1 MRKCA
6 RAKDTTRRSS
16 DNALVPVTY
25 DLYDVC
31 DVRLAGHMNTPFN
44 RITLIVLDG
53 AGIGAMPDASE
64 WGDSGADTLGHICES
79 RQLRLPNLQS
89 LGLGNIRPL
98 AGLPPLENVRGC
110 YGKCAL
116 RSNGKDTTTGHWEMA
131 GIILE
136 RAFPTYPNGF
146 PQSVIDQFVARSHVP
161 GILGNIPASGTE
173 IIKQLGDEHVKTS
186 KPIVYTSADSV
197 FQIAAHEEIIP
208 LERLYEICEIAR
220 DLLRGEH
227 EVGRVI
233 ARPFLGKPGSF
244 FRTENRHDYAV
255 PPPRENLLPVLSA
268 NGLDVVAI
276 GKIASIYDSTGVTQD
291 ISAKNNEQSINQT
304 IRALEQQ
311 TRGLV
316 FSNLV
321 DFDMLYGHRRDT
333 EGYAR
338 ALEHFDS
345 RWPEIET
352 VMRNDDLVIIT
363 ADHGNDPTYPGTDHT
378 REYAPLLVFGKVAK
392 AGINLGSRRS
402 LADIGK
408 TIAENFG
415 LSLDSGES
423 FLDEI
428 VLV

>member
-1 MRKCA
+1 MA
-6 RAKDTTRRSS
+6 
-16 DNALVPVTY
+16 
-25 DLYDVC
+25 
-31 DVRLAGHMNTPFN
+31 PFN

-53 AGIGAMPDASE
+53 AGIGAMPDAPE
-64 WGDSGADTLGHICES
+64 WGDAGSDTFGHICES
-79 RQLRLPNLQS
+79 RQLQLPNLRS

-98 AGLPPLENVRGC
+98 SGVAKIENPRGS

-116 RSNGKDTTTGHWEMA
+116 KSNGKDTTTGHWEMA

-146 PQSVIDQFVARSHVP
+146 PQSVIDEFIAKTGVP

-173 IIKQLGDEHVKTS
+173 IIKELGAEHVKTK

-197 FQIAAHEEIIP
+197 FQIAAHEEVIP

-220 DLLRGEH
+220 DILRGEH

-233 ARPFLGKPGSF
+233 ARPFLGQPGSF
-244 FRTENRHDYAV
+244 YRTENRHDYAV
-255 PPPRENLLPVLSA
+255 PPPRENLLPLLSD
-268 NGLDVVAI
+268 NGLDVVSI
-276 GKIASIYDSTGVTQD
+276 GKIASIYDSEGVTQD
-291 ISAKNNEQSINQT
+291 LTARNNEQSIDQT
-304 IRALEQQ
+304 IKALQDE
-311 TRGLV
+311 TRGLI

-345 RWPEIET
+345 RWPEIEDA
-352 VMRNDDLVIIT
+352 MRDGDLLMIT

-378 REYAPLLVFGKVAK
+378 REYAPLIVYGKK
-392 AGINLGSRRS
+392 AQAGVNLGTRSS
-402 LADIGK
+402 LADIGR
-408 TIAENFG
+408 TIADNFG
-415 LSLDSGES
+415 LDLRAGDG
-423 FLDEI
+423 FLNS
-428 VLV
+428 VRPNL